1 MHGHHAMTVQMH
13 DGHSMNRQKP
23 LALDDFDLKILAEMQ
38 TSNIQPIRLVA
49 EAVALSTPAV
59 ARRLQRLRE
68 HGVISK
74 DVSIIDPNAVGQPI
88 SLIVEVCVESELIEH
103 LDAIQNRFLACPQI
117 QQCYYV
123 TGEVDFV
130 LIMLVRDMQE
140 YETLTRTLFFADG
153 NVRHFR
159 TFVAMKRVK
168 VNQAVVL

>member
-1 MHGHHAMTVQMH
+1 MRAHDRQNMTR
-13 DGHSMNRQKP
+13 SKP
-23 LALDDFDLKILAEMQ
+23 LLLDDFDLKILAEMQ
-38 TSNIQPIRLVA
+38 RSNIQPIRVVA

-68 HGVISK
+68 HGVIAR

-88 SLIVEVCVESELIEH
+88 SLIVEVCVESELIDH
-103 LDAIQNRFLACPQI
+103 LDAIENRFRACQQI

-123 TGEVDFV
+123 TGEADFI

-140 YETLTRTLFFADG
+140 YEALTRTLFFADG

-168 VNQAVVL
+168 VNQAVVI

>member
-1 MHGHHAMTVQMH
+1 MDRLKSLQ
-13 DGHSMNRQKP
+13 
-23 LALDDFDLKILAEMQ
+23 LDDFDLKILAEVQ
-38 TSNIQPIRLVA
+38 RSNTQPLRIIA
-49 EAVALSTPAV
+49 DAVALSTPAV

-68 HGVISK
+68 HGVIVA

-88 SLIVEVCVESELIEH
+88 SLIVEICVESELIND
-103 LDAIQNRFLACPQI
+103 LDSIQARFLNCPQI

-123 TGEVDFV
+123 TGEVDFI

-140 YETLTRTLFFADG
+140 YEALTRSLFFAEG

>member
-1 MHGHHAMTVQMH
+1 MDAEAETASGHLDKMTR
-13 DGHSMNRQKP
+13 SKP
-23 LALDDFDLKILAEMQ
+23 LLLDDFDLKILAEMQ
-38 TSNIQPIRLVA
+38 RSNLQPIRAVA
-49 EAVALSTPAV
+49 DAVALSTPAV

-68 HGVISK
+68 HGVISR

-88 SLIVEVCVESELIEH
+88 SLIVEVCIESEFVDHIDSIET
-103 LDAIQNRFLACPQI
+103 RFLACPQI

-123 TGEVDFV
+123 TGEVDFI

-140 YETLTRTLFFADG
+140 YEALTRTLFFADA

-168 VNQAVVL
+168 VSQSVVL

>member
-1 MHGHHAMTVQMH
+1 MC
-13 DGHSMNRQKP
+13 HSSERRNLSDMNRLKS
-23 LALDDFDLKILAEMQ
+23 LLLDDFDLKILAEVQ
-38 TSNIQPIRLVA
+38 RNNTQPLRVIA
-49 EAVALSTPAV
+49 DAVALSTPAV

-68 HGVISK
+68 HGVIVS
-74 DVSIIDPNAVGQPI
+74 DVSIIDPNSVGQPI
-88 SLIVEVCVESELIEH
+88 SLIVEICVESELIDD
-103 LDAIQNRFLACPQI
+103 LDSIQNRFLSCPQI

-123 TGEVDFV
+123 TGEVDFI

-140 YETLTRTLFFADG
+140 YEALTRSLFFADG

>member
-1 MHGHHAMTVQMH
+1 
-13 DGHSMNRQKP
+13 MNRLKP
-23 LALDDFDLKILAEMQ
+23 LLLDDFDLKILAEVQ
-38 TSNIQPIRLVA
+38 RNNTQPLRVIA
-49 EAVALSTPAV
+49 DAVALSTPAV

-68 HGVISK
+68 HGVIVS

-88 SLIVEVCVESELIEH
+88 SLIVEICVESELIND
-103 LDAIQNRFLACPQI
+103 LDTIQARFLSCPQI

-123 TGEVDFV
+123 TGEVDFI

-140 YETLTRTLFFADG
+140 YEALTRSLFFADG